1 MTYSKGFG
9 MIAEYIIEIDML
21 FPLHFCIFNSIN
33 HTLEDGNTFLKSG
46 TVLNHVMFR
55 KMTWELFDNKKCLKI
70 KIFRNVEC
78 FLFCR
83 VINDFCQT

>member
-21 FPLHFCIFNSIN
+21 FPLVTTLYLCIYNSIN

-55 KMTWELFDNKKCLKI
+55 KMNFLTI
-70 KIFRNVEC
+70 KNV
-78 FLFCR
+78 
-83 VINDFCQT
+83 